1 LVGTL
6 RGWAGGKWMPEVA
19 LIAREA
25 ADELM
30 RLQAE
35 VNALQTEVDALRVDV
50 ARLKK
55 PARKKKSCGSR

>member
-1 LVGTL
+1 MFNLVGTL

-35 VNALQTEVDALRVDV
+35 VNALQAELE
-50 ARLKK
+50 RLKQAPK
-55 PARKKKSCGSR
+55 RKAKSCGLR